1 MSDVEIELL
10 EEILTTLK
18 EIRDGNAINVTINA
32 PASPLRAGGGSGHIS
47 YSCREEYIDSRT
59 GGRG

>member
-1 MSDVEIELL
+1 MNKKEIELL
-10 EEILTTLK
+10 EEILETLK
-18 EIRDGNAINVTINA
+18 EIRDGKTINVTINA
-32 PASPLRAGGGSGHIS
+32 PESPLRVGGGGGTIG